1 MGCKGK
7 SPAGQPILGS
17 AGLWERGIQIV
28 VGGRVGGVQDHKS
41 RLFFQEGKNFDYTP
55 SRRQEFVP
63 TFPSCSEIVSAS
75 VVVEFSLLL
84 TVFEYCG
91 ASCSQAAV
99 VTAFQLIPFVRG
111 SISILDVL
119 IFFFLRTGRDF

>member
-28 VGGRVGGVQDHKS
+28 VGGRVDGVEDHKS

-91 ASCSQAAV
+91 SLLFS
-99 VTAFQLIPFVRG
+99 G
-111 SISILDVL
+111 SGCDCISIDSICTRLH
-119 IFFFLRTGRDF
+119 